1 LIQLIARWCQPCRVL
16 TPLLKGV
23 TGPETEY
30 DLMTLDV
37 DQHPD
42 LAAEY
47 KVDYLYIRKEERL
60 MIGLGST
67 YCCCFQE
74 WKGR

>member
-1 LIQLIARWCQPCRVL
+1 MYRWCQPCRVL

-37 DQHPD
+37 DKHPE

-47 KVDYLYIRKEERL
+47 KVSHLITGERSEL
-60 MIGLGST
+60 TTGLGT
-67 YCCCFQE
+67 THGCCFQE

>member
-1 LIQLIARWCQPCRVL
+1 MQSLMQAFKKRVLDGSAAKPILVDFYASWCQPCRVL

-23 TGPETEY
+23 TGPESGY

-37 DQHPD
+37 DQFPD

-47 KVDYLYIRKEERL
+47 KVGWQWE
-60 MIGLGST
+60 GS
-67 YCCCFQE
+67 
-74 WKGR
+74 